1 VNPKNFFAELKRRNV
16 YKVAVAYAVV
26 AWLLI
31 QAASIFFP
39 AFDAPLWV
47 MRVFIVVIILG
58 FPIALVLSWAFEIT
72 SEGIKLESGVA
83 PNRSITRRTGR
94 KIVGI
99 TVVVAVL
106 AAGLMVFQLVRREPV
121 SQVNEPR
128 APGTI
133 PEKSIAVLPFQN
145 LSRDPDNAYFADG
158 IQDEILTRL
167 AKIAEL
173 KVIARTSTQKYKS
186 APDNLQEA
194 GKQLGVANILE
205 GSVQRSGDLV
215 HVNVQLIRADTD
227 AHLWAESYD
236 CKLSEGIFV
245 VEAEVAQK
253 VASAL
258 HAKLT
263 GAEEEALVVKPT
275 NNPEAYDAYLRGLAF
290 EVRSA
295 PFASLEA
302 AGSYERAVQLDPNF
316 AIAWAR
322 LSRMDSAIYL
332 DRYNASTA
340 ARGEAAKRA
349 LENAQKLDPNSPET
363 LLALGY
369 YQYWV
374 LTDYGAAK
382 TTFGRVSKLLPGSS
396 EVPRALGYVTRR
408 EGNWDQS
415 IAYFEQALV
424 LDPRNVVL
432 LTDAAFTYTM
442 LRQFAAVLRFYDR
455 VLDINPNDP
464 DAMAAKAGIY
474 QAQGKLQEAAGF
486 VSQIDWRTPSEK
498 AFGIKID
505 QLRLER
511 DYAEAIRLLQAR
523 LAQFHFG
530 SEFDKAG
537 NQLVLSFAQ
546 RLQGDTAGAKAAAEQ
561 ARHTLEQFYRDQPDS
576 DSIAAAVS
584 LAYAA
589 LGEKDSALK
598 AAERATVLLPSAK
611 DRLYGPGHEEILAF
625 VQTIVGENSRAISIL
640 TQLLQTPYFGRIY
653 SEAPITPALLRL
665 DPIWDPL
672 RADPAF
678 QKLCE
683 EKQP

>member
-1 VNPKNFFAELKRRNV
+1 VNARNIFTELKRRNV

-26 AWLLI
+26 GWLLI
-31 QAASIFFP
+31 QVATQVFPFLEIPNWMIRLVIFVT
-39 AFDAPLWV
+39 A
-47 MRVFIVVIILG
+47 LG
-58 FPIALVLSWAFEIT
+58 FPVALIIAWAFELT
-72 SEGIKLESGVA
+72 PEGIK
-83 PNRSITRRTGR
+83 RTEAADA
-94 KIVGI
+94 VGQHSRGHVWI
-99 TVVVAVL
+99 AVVVVAAVL
-106 AAGLMVFQLVRREPV
+106 SLGLFLLGRYTAGNATPRQNEAAAEV
-121 SQVNEPR
+121 
-128 APGTI
+128 A
-133 PEKSIAVLPFQN
+133 EKSIAVLPFKN
-145 LSRDPDNAYFADG
+145 LSRDPDNAYFAEG

-186 APDNLQEA
+186 APDNLREVS
-194 GKQLGVANILE
+194 KQLGVANVLE

-215 HVNVQLIRADTD
+215 HVNVQLIRTDTD

-236 CKLSEGIFV
+236 CKLSEGVFA
-245 VEAEVAQK
+245 VEGEVAQK

-258 HAKLT
+258 HGKLT
-263 GAEEEALVVKPT
+263 GAEEEALVLKPT

-290 EVRSA
+290 DARSA

-302 AGSYERAVQLDPNF
+302 ARFYERAVQLDPNF

-322 LSRMDSAIYL
+322 LSRMDAAIYL
-332 DRYNASTA
+332 DRYDATTA

-349 LENAQKLDPNSPET
+349 LENAQKLAPNSPET

-408 EGNWDQS
+408 EGNWEQS
-415 IAYFEQALV
+415 IAYFEQALD

-442 LRQFAAVLRFYDR
+442 LRQFATVLKLYDR
-455 VLDINPNDP
+455 VLDIKPNDP
-464 DAMAAKAGIY
+464 DVMAAKAGIY

-486 VSQIDWRTPSEK
+486 LSEINWQTPSEK
-498 AFGIKID
+498 AYGIKMD
-505 QLRLER
+505 QLRFER
-511 DYAEAIRLLQAR
+511 NYAEAIRLLQAR

-530 SEFDKAG
+530 SEYDKAG
-537 NQLVLSFAQ
+537 NQIVLSFAQ
-546 RLQGDTAGAKAAAEQ
+546 RLAGDSAGARAAAEQ
-561 ARHTLEQFYRDQPDS
+561 AGHTLEQFYRDQPES
-576 DSIAAAVS
+576 DSVAAALS

-589 LGEKDSALK
+589 MGAKDSALR
-598 AAERATVLLPSAK
+598 AAERAIVLLPSAK
-611 DRLYGPGHEEILAF
+611 DKVYGPGHEEILAF
-625 VQTIVGENSRAISIL
+625 VQTIVGENSRAISTL
-640 TQLLQTPYFGRIY
+640 TQLLQTPYYGRIY

-672 RADPAF
+672 RGDPAF